1 MSTRIR
7 SLHIYPVKS
16 CAGIDLAESIV
27 DRAGLAHDRRWMV
40 TTAAGQFM
48 TQRQYPQMARI
59 RTALEDGML
68 VLRAP
73 GMEDLRIPADGSELA
88 ERTQPVGV
96 WRDTVIAR
104 AEHPRSAEWLSRF
117 LGLPCRLLKIDLR
130 ADRTANP
137 EWVDT
142 WLERH
147 PEWAEDFAGDHFF
160 GFADGF
166 PLLVANQ
173 SSLDE
178 LNERLA
184 ARGQAPVPMN
194 RFRANIVVEGDW
206 PAFEEDQ
213 TACIVAGG
221 VRMAFVKPCTRCPMS
236 NVDQVTAE
244 VYDELGLT
252 LTTFRSLE
260 IGVVFGQN
268 AIVDRTAPAPLRV
281 GDAVEIELDFLAPR
295 AAARA
300 SAAAKNI
307 ECGFA
312 RAQPDAG
319 RIRARLRGPARA
331 PGNLLCNASCC
342 GRSCTALRSPRPICT
357 TRDRAASTKT
367 CWTPPACASSNGSS
381 STTSPT
387 ANASTPTSS
396 RRPAAAA
403 RSRSTVPRRG
413 ARRSATC

>member
-16 CAGIDLAESIV
+16 CAGIDLAESSV

-59 RTALEDGML
+59 RPALEDGML

-73 GMEDLRIPADGSELA
+73 GMDDLRIPADGSELA

-104 AEHPRSAEWLSRF
+104 AEHPRCAEWLSRF

-130 ADRTANP
+130 AGRSANP

-221 VRMAFVKPCTRCPMS
+221 VRMAFVKPCTRCPMP

-244 VYDELGLT
+244 VYDEPGLT

-281 GDAVEIELDFLAPR
+281 GDAVEIELDF
-295 AAARA
+295 
-300 SAAAKNI
+300 
-307 ECGFA
+307 
-312 RAQPDAG
+312 
-319 RIRARLRGPARA
+319 
-331 PGNLLCNASCC
+331 
-342 GRSCTALRSPRPICT
+342 
-357 TRDRAASTKT
+357 
-367 CWTPPACASSNGSS
+367 
-381 STTSPT
+381 
-387 ANASTPTSS
+387 
-396 RRPAAAA
+396 
-403 RSRSTVPRRG
+403 
-413 ARRSATC
+413 